1 MDIELVDEEIIQ
13 QMIADT
19 SAEVIPMLIDHYL
32 EESQARL
39 KVLDDAFQ
47 AQDVSVIEF
56 ESHTLG
62 SSSLAL
68 GNRELSNLAR
78 KIEHMC
84 ADGKGED
91 ALQCHHDLLDI
102 ANRSLAALEQ
112 RKTLGF
118 VD

>member
-19 SAEVIPMLIDHYL
+19 SADVIPMLIDHYL

-39 KVLDDAFQ
+39 KVLDGAFQ
-47 AQDVSVIEF
+47 GKDASVIEF

-68 GNRELSNLAR
+68 GNRVLSNLAR
-78 KIEHMC
+78 KIEHLC
-84 ADGKGED
+84 AAGKADE
-91 ALQCHHDLLDI
+91 ALEYHQELLDV
-102 ANRSLAALEQ
+102 AHRSLAALEQ
-112 RKTLGF
+112 RKSLGF